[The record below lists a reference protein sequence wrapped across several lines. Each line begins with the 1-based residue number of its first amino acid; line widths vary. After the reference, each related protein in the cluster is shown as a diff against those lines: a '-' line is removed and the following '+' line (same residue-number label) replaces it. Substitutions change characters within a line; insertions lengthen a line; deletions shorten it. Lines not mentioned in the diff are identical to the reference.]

1 MTATV
6 MERINGVDH
15 QLEQAVSE
23 VGAAVQDGN
32 TSGWPAGQKI
42 FRYFNIGGEE

>member
-23 VGAAVQDGN
+23 VGATVQDGN
-32 TSGWPAGQKI
+32 TS
-42 FRYFNIGGEE
+42 